1 MEHATPA
8 VTVTARRDGFHR
20 CGVPHPASPV
30 EYPAGHWSEE
40 QLERLRA
47 EPMLVVADT
56 ADGPAADVP
65 ADTLDRTL
73 ATLRAAPAGK
83 VRKILRHLS
92 KDLKIRTEIGAA
104 AGRRSRLVA
113 AVAGLDPDN
122 PDHFIRSGKPGVR
135 ALEAASGLTKVSAA
149 ERDAA
154 WEDHRQTAA
163 AA

>member
-20 CGVPHPASPV
+20 CGVPHPVSPV

-65 ADTLDRTL
+65 ADVLDRAL
-73 ATLRAAPAGK
+73 AALRAAPAGE
-83 VRKILRHLS
+83 VREFLKRLS
-92 KDLKIRTEIGAA
+92 EDPKIRAEIGFA
-104 AGRRSRLVA
+104 AGRRFRLVA

-122 PDHFIRSGKPGVR
+122 PDHFTRSGKPEVR
-135 ALEAASGLTKVSAA
+135 ALEAASGLTDVGAA

-154 WEDHRQTAA
+154 WKDYRQAA
-163 AA
+163 AAA

>member
-1 MEHATPA
+1 MKYATPA

-65 ADTLDRTL
+65 AKVLDCAL
-73 ATLRAAPAGK
+73 AALRAAPADE
-83 VRKILRHLS
+83 VREFVKHLS
-92 KDLKIRTEIGAA
+92 EDPKTRAKIGVA
-104 AGRRSRLVA
+104 AGRRSQLIAAA
-113 AVAGLDPDN
+113 AVLDPDN
-122 PDHFIRSGKPGVR
+122 PDHFTRSGKPEIR
-135 ALEAASGLTKVSAA
+135 ALEAASGMTDVSAA

-154 WEDHRQTAA
+154 WEDYRQAA
-163 AA
+163 AAA

>member
-8 VTVTARRDGFHR
+8 VTVTARRHGFHR

-56 ADGPAADVP
+56 A
-65 ADTLDRTL
+65 
-73 ATLRAAPAGK
+73 PAGE
-83 VRKILRHLS
+83 VREFLKHLS
-92 KDLKIRTEIGAA
+92 EDLKIRTEIGAA

-113 AVAGLDPDN
+113 AAAGLDPDN
-122 PDHFIRSGKPGVR
+122 PDHFTRSGKPGVR
-135 ALEAASGLTKVSAA
+135 ALGAASGLTNVSAA

>member
-56 ADGPAADVP
+56 AGEVQ
-65 ADTLDRTL
+65 
-73 ATLRAAPAGK
+73 
-83 VRKILRHLS
+83 KILKHLS
-92 KDLKIRTEIGAA
+92 EDPKKFAEIGAA

-113 AVAGLDPDN
+113 AAPGSIPTT
-122 PDHFIRSGKPGVR
+122 PITSPGRASPGSGRWKPP
-135 ALEAASGLTKVSAA
+135 AA
-149 ERDAA
+149 
-154 WEDHRQTAA
+154 
-163 AA
+163 

>member
-47 EPMLVVADT
+47 EPMLAVADT

-65 ADTLDRTL
+65 ADVLDRAL
-73 ATLRAAPAGK
+73 AALRAAPAGEVEEFLK
-83 VRKILRHLS
+83 HLS
-92 KDLKIRTEIGAA
+92 EDLKIRTEIGAA

-113 AVAGLDPDN
+113 AAAGLDPDN
-122 PDHFIRSGKPGVR
+122 PDHFTRSGKPGVR
-135 ALEAASGLTKVSAA
+135 ALEAASGLTAVSAA

-154 WEDHRQTAA
+154 WEDHRQAA
-163 AA
+163 AAA